1 MVFLQGQ
8 FEAWVTLDGPDG
20 ARREEY
26 AVEVNEQEKLVTC
39 WIASEIGKTF
49 QVCCKAPTVPF
60 HCNGDL
66 LLDGKPVAASLRH
79 PNTSATLV
87 YRSCY
92 TSPTTERP
100 FMFSSLEVTDDDA
113 YLLAD
118 SSRDIG
124 EIRLQINRVVPLQ
137 LQPHKQSMPPQL
149 DQKVH
154 ERSKKAVVHRIGLGE
169 EKVTSGATK
178 VWNIKRVERL
188 ANFVFK
194 YRNIDMLQASGIAQ
208 PSSEPQPQVP
218 EPARVGVKRKSLPI
232 KEEDRGDSEKDG
244 DEDADEE
251 EKALLAKLA
260 EVRAR
265 RAQENPN
272 HPRKKV
278 KKEDTSVKMNFTI
291 LPGGVIDLT

>member
-1 MVFLQGQ
+1 MVSFQGQ

-26 AVEVNEQEKLVTC
+26 AVEFNKQEKLVTC
-39 WIASEIGKTF
+39 WIASELGKTF
-49 QVCCKAPTVPF
+49 QVCWKAPIVPF

-66 LLDGKPVAASLRH
+66 RLDGKWVSGKIRGPLC
-79 PNTSATLV
+79 SATSV
-87 YRSCY
+87 MEHRSCF

-100 FMFSSLEVTDDDA
+100 YMFSSLEVTDDDA
-113 YLLAD
+113 YLSAD
-118 SSRDIG
+118 GDIG

-137 LQPHKQSMPPQL
+137 LKALQKSMTPSL

-154 ERSKKAVVHRIGLGE
+154 ERSKKAVVHRIGFGE
-169 EKVTSGATK
+169 EKVVSNSTSSWK
-178 VWNIKRVERL
+178 IERVERL

-194 YRNIDMLQASGIAQ
+194 YRNIDMLQANGIAP
-208 PSSEPQPQVP
+208 PSPEPQPQMP
-218 EPARVGVKRKSLPI
+218 EPARVGVKRKSLSI
-232 KEEDRGDSEKDG
+232 KEEDRQDDAEDG
-244 DEDADEE
+244 DEDADDE

-265 RAQENPN
+265 RGQGNPN

-278 KKEDTSVKMNFTI
+278 KKEDTSVKMNFTT